1 MLVIESP
8 EAGSEPQERDEL
20 EMTVGDAILADPVE
34 VGYMGL
40 PYWSVAWTRQKVKIS
55 RRSSLASRA
64 FDLR

>member
-40 PYWSVAWTRQKVKIS
+40 PY
-55 RRSSLASRA
+55 
-64 FDLR
+64 